1 MCANASPVVRAVSA
15 PDMLARCTKLQHVSF
30 YGMELLWPP
39 ACGVQRIVADL
50 GMWAPGNGLSA
61 GGAAALA
68 GPLGKLVHLTSLSL
82 SGTWLGGVVCV
93 SRACMQAVP
102 CPSVRG
108 RLRQCEAV

>member
-1 MCANASPVVRAVSA
+1 M
-15 PDMLARCTKLQHVSF
+15 
-30 YGMELLWPP
+30 
-39 ACGVQRIVADL
+39 
-50 GMWAPGNGLSA
+50 
-61 GGAAALA
+61 A